1 MLAQGVLFAGL
12 TMIVTSRTSFTKFS
26 RQVSLPLLLVDFPAW
41 TRRCAVCLAIM
52 YERWS
57 HTLLAKLT
65 VQFEALADSTHRM
78 ISTALL
84 SAPMEP
90 ALQQIQQASHAE
102 TQAGSICAI
111 EDSSSGGP
119 SCMSQQYVPD
129 FLESYDSCA
138 ELFGASGTSSFW
150 GFPSYDMDMAL
161 HTETGFFNDDMTY
174 HITSADQENGWTM
187 QQE

>member
-1 MLAQGVLFAGL
+1 M
-12 TMIVTSRTSFTKFS
+12 KFP
-26 RQVSLPLLLVDFPAW
+26 RQVSLPLLLVDFSAW

-52 YERWS
+52 NERWS

-84 SAPMEP
+84 SAPMEA
-90 ALQQIQQASHAE
+90 ALQQNQQASHAE

-111 EDSSSGGP
+111 EELSSGDP
-119 SCMSQQYVPD
+119 SCMSQQNVPD
-129 FLESYDSCA
+129 FLESYDSFA

-150 GFPSYDMDMAL
+150 EFSSYDMDMAL
-161 HTETGFFNDDMTY
+161 YTETGFINDDITY
-174 HITSADQENGWTM
+174 HIPSADQGNGWTM